1 VTGRC
6 RNSPGDGTDDDNGF
20 QIMEEEKM
28 RRTAIMCLL
37 AMAVLAGVSLVAG
50 AAEPIRIGAIFSVT
64 GPASFLGEPERNTV
78 KMLEDDI
85 NQSGGVLGRPVEIIV
100 YDDETDATKAV
111 TGVDRLI
118 KKDKVVAI
126 VGPSTSGSTL
136 AIVPKVEEAKV
147 PLVSCAA
154 AKKIV
159 DPVKKW
165 VFKTPQ
171 SDELAVRKIYQ
182 HAKKA
187 GIRKIAII
195 TASDAFGAAGREE
208 LKALAPGF
216 GITVVADEVFGPKDT
231 DMTAQL
237 TKIKGTDAQAI
248 MCWGTNPGPAVIAR
262 NRVQLGIGT
271 PLYMSHGVA
280 SPKFIEL
287 AGAASA
293 EGILLPAG
301 RLISEPQVPAG
312 QAQKKILASYIKEY
326 EAKFKQPVSTFGGYA
341 YDAIML
347 VVQAM
352 KNGKSADPAAI
363 RDALEK
369 IKGYNAT
376 TGEFNLSEKDHNGLT
391 EEAFVM
397 VRISKGDWEM
407 LK

>member
-1 VTGRC
+1 MRITVTAC
-6 RNSPGDGTDDDNGF
+6 GF
-20 QIMEEEKM
+20 
-28 RRTAIMCLL
+28 AL
-37 AMAVLAGVSLVAG
+37 AVFVAAAGAL

-78 KMLEDDI
+78 KMLEEDI

-100 YDDETDATKAV
+100 YDDETDATKAL
-111 TGVDRLI
+111 TAFDRLI
-118 KKDKVVAI
+118 KKDKVVAV
-126 VGPSTSGSTL
+126 VGPSISGSTL
-136 AIVPKVEEAKV
+136 AIVPKVEEAKI
-147 PLVSCAA
+147 PLVSCSA

-195 TASDAFGAAGREE
+195 TASDAYGAAGREE

-216 GITVVADEVFGPKDT
+216 GIAVVADEVFGPKDT

-248 MCWGTNPGPAVIAR
+248 VCWGTNPGPAVIAR

-287 AGAASA
+287 AGAANA

-312 QAQKKILASYIKEY
+312 QPQKKILAAYIKEY
-326 EAKFKQPVSTFGGYA
+326 ETKFKQPVSTFGGYA

-369 IKGYNAT
+369 IKGYHAT
-376 TGEFNLSEKDHNGLT
+376 TGEFNFSEKDHNGLT

-397 VRISKGDWEM
+397 VRITKGDWEM

>member
-1 VTGRC
+1 MKIR
-6 RNSPGDGTDDDNGF
+6 F
-20 QIMEEEKM
+20 I
-28 RRTAIMCLL
+28 RTAVLLL
-37 AMAVLAGVSLVAG
+37 AMILPAAGAL
-50 AAEPIRIGAIFSVT
+50 AAEPIKIGALFSVT
-64 GPASFLGEPERNTV
+64 GPPSFLGEPERNTA
-78 KMLEDDI
+78 KMLEEDI
-85 NQSGGVLGRPVEIIV
+85 NKSGGLLGRKVEIIV

-111 TGVDRLI
+111 TALDRLI

-126 VGPSTSGSTL
+126 IGPSTSGNTL
-136 AIVPKVEEAKV
+136 AIMPKVEEAKV
-147 PLVSCAA
+147 PLVSCSA

-159 DPVKKW
+159 QPARPYVFKVVPSDILAVKKI
-165 VFKTPQ
+165 F
-171 SDELAVRKIYQ
+171 Q

-187 GIRKIAII
+187 GISKIAILS
-195 TASDAFGAAGREE
+195 ASDGYGAGGREDMKE
-208 LKALAPGF
+208 LAPQM
-216 GITVVADEVFGPKDT
+216 GIAIVADEVYGPKDT

-248 MCWGTNPGPAVIAR
+248 VCWGTNPGPAVIAR

-287 AGAASA
+287 AGAANA

-312 QAQKKILASYIKEY
+312 QPQKKILAAYIKEY
-326 EAKFKQPVSTFGGYA
+326 ETKFKQPVSTFGGYA

-369 IKGYNAT
+369 IKGYHAT
-376 TGEFNLSEKDHNGLT
+376 TGEFNFSEKDHNGLT

-397 VRISKGDWEM
+397 VRITKGDWEM

>member
-1 VTGRC
+1 
-6 RNSPGDGTDDDNGF
+6 
-20 QIMEEEKM
+20 
-28 RRTAIMCLL
+28 
-37 AMAVLAGVSLVAG
+37 
-50 AAEPIRIGAIFSVT
+50 
-64 GPASFLGEPERNTV
+64 
-78 KMLEDDI
+78 
-85 NQSGGVLGRPVEIIV
+85 
-100 YDDETDATKAV
+100 
-111 TGVDRLI
+111 
-118 KKDKVVAI
+118 VVAV
-126 VGPSTSGSTL
+126 VGPSISGSTL
-136 AIVPKVEEAKV
+136 AIIPKVEEAKV

-159 DPVKKW
+159 DPVKRW

-182 HAKKA
+182 HVKKA
-187 GIRKIAII
+187 GIKKIAII
-195 TASDAFGAAGREE
+195 SASDAYGAAGREE
-208 LKALAPGF
+208 LKSLAAGF
-216 GITVVADEVFGPKDT
+216 GIAVVADEVFGPKDT

-248 MCWGTNPGPAVIAR
+248 VCWGTNPGPAVIAR

-287 AGAASA
+287 AGAANA

-312 QAQKKILASYIKEY
+312 QPQKKILAAYIKEY

-352 KNGKSADPAAI
+352 RNAKSADPAAI

-369 IKGYNAT
+369 IKGYHAT
-376 TGEFNLSEKDHNGLT
+376 TGEFNFSEKDHNGLT

>member
-1 VTGRC
+1 MTGK
-6 RNSPGDGTDDDNGF
+6 NGW
-20 QIMEEEKM
+20 ILG
-28 RRTAIMCLL
+28 ILL
-37 AMAVLAGVSLVAG
+37 AILLSGGVALAD
-50 AAEPIRIGAIFSVT
+50 EPIRIGAIFSVT
-64 GPASFLGEPERNTV
+64 GPASFLGEPERNTA
-78 KMLEDDI
+78 KMLEEDI
-85 NQSGGVLGRPVEIIV
+85 NKSGGLLGRKVEIIV

-111 TGVDRLI
+111 TALDRLI
-118 KKDKVVAI
+118 KKGKVVAVI
-126 VGPSTSGSTL
+126 GPSTSGNTL
-136 AIVPKVEEAKV
+136 AIMPKVDEAKV
-147 PLVSCAA
+147 PLVSCSA

-159 DPVKKW
+159 QPARPYVFKVVPSDILAVKKI
-165 VFKTPQ
+165 F
-171 SDELAVRKIYQ
+171 Q

-187 GIRKIAII
+187 GISKIAILS
-195 TASDAFGAAGREE
+195 ASDGYGAGGREDMKE
-208 LKALAPGF
+208 LAPQM
-216 GITVVADEVFGPKDT
+216 GIAIVADEVYGPKDT

-248 MCWGTNPGPAVIAR
+248 VCWGTNPGPAVIAR

-287 AGAASA
+287 AGAANA

-312 QAQKKILASYIKEY
+312 QPQKKILAAYIKEY
-326 EAKFKQPVSTFGGYA
+326 ETKFKQPVSTFGGYA

-369 IKGYNAT
+369 IKGYHAT
-376 TGEFNLSEKDHNGLT
+376 TGEFNFSEKDHNGLT

-397 VRISKGDWEM
+397 VRITKGDWEM